1 MLYRY
6 GRVVDYLKIAITDRC
21 NLQCVYCKSA
31 DTKYRPDYINDTLSA
46 DDIKFLI
53 KAFAENGIKKIKFVG
68 GGGEPTLHPNLP
80 DFIKYARDCG
90 IRDISL
96 TTNGTT
102 LVRIAQKLKDSGLT
116 SVNVSIDSLKQYKY
130 HAVTRNGNLNEVLT
144 GIDSCLRLGMKV
156 KINCVAI
163 NDFNDNEIIDFIQIS
178 RRIPVD
184 VRFIE
189 FMPYGEAKAIYN
201 RGHYDIK
208 SVIEELPGIRKIE
221 NTDKGSIASYY
232 KVKGSKGRIGVIT
245 PLECSFCNKCNKINV
260 TADGMMRLCIH
271 SKSEIDLKPYLNK
284 PYLFNE
290 NIQKLIWIKPRHNDL
305 IKRQFVKNDLKVN
318 K

>member
-1 MLYRY
+1 MIDRY
-6 GRVVDYLKIAITDRC
+6 GRVIDYLKISITDRC
-21 NLQCVYCKSA
+21 NLQCVYCKPA
-31 DTKYRPDYINDTLSA
+31 DVKYRPDYINDVLKPE
-46 DDIKFLI
+46 DIKFLI
-53 KAFAENGIKKIKFVG
+53 KVFADNGIKKIKFTG

-80 DFIKYARDCG
+80 DFIKYAKECG
-90 IRDISL
+90 IKDISL

-102 LVRIAQKLKDSGLT
+102 LVRNAPLLKECGLN

-130 HAVTRNGNLNEVLT
+130 HAVTRSGNLNEVLT

-163 NDFNDNEIIDFIQIS
+163 NDFNDNELVDFIQIS

-221 NTDKGSIASYY
+221 NNDKGSIASYY

-245 PLECSFCNKCNKINV
+245 PEECSFCGKCNKINV

-271 SKSEIDLKPYLNK
+271 SKNEIDLKPYLHK

-290 NIQKLIWIKPRHNDL
+290 TIKSLIWVKPRHNTL
-305 IKRQFVKNDLKVN
+305 IKKQFVKNN

>member
-1 MLYRY
+1 MLDRY
-6 GRVVDYLKIAITDRC
+6 GRVIDYLRIAITDRC

-31 DTKYRPDYINDTLSA
+31 DTKYRPDYINDKLKPE
-46 DDIKFLI
+46 DIKFLI
-53 KAFAENGIKKIKFVG
+53 KAFAENGIRKIKFVG
-68 GGGEPTLHPNLP
+68 GGGEPTLHPNLAE
-80 DFIKYARDCG
+80 FIKCAKDCG

-102 LVRIAQKLKDSGLT
+102 LARNAIVLKEAGLT

-130 HAVTRNGNLNEVLT
+130 RAVTRNGNLNEVLT
-144 GIDSCLRLGMKV
+144 GIDSCLHLGMKV

-163 NDFNDNEIIDFIQIS
+163 NDFNDNELIDFIQIS

-189 FMPYGEAKAIYN
+189 LMPFGEAKAIYD

-208 SVIEELPGIRKIE
+208 ETIESLPGIRMIE
-221 NTDKGSIASYY
+221 NKDKGSIASYY
-232 KVKGSKGRIGVIT
+232 KVKGSKGRIGVMT
-245 PLECSFCNKCNKINV
+245 PLKCSFCNKCDKINV
-260 TADGMMRLCIH
+260 TSDGMMRLCTY
-271 SKSEIDLKPYLNK
+271 SKNEIDLKPYLNK

-290 NIQKLIWIKPRHNDL
+290 TIKSFIWAKPRHNTL
-305 IKRQFVKNDLKVN
+305 IKRQFVKNDLKT

>member
-1 MLYRY
+1 MIDRY
-6 GRVVDYLKIAITDRC
+6 GRVIDYLRIAITNKC

-31 DTKYRPDYINDTLSA
+31 DTKYSPNYINNVLNP

-53 KAFAENGIKKIKFVG
+53 KVFSGIGIKKLKFTG
-68 GGGEPTLHPNLP
+68 GGGEPTLHPQLP
-80 DFIKYARDCG
+80 EFIKYAKECG
-90 IRDISL
+90 INDISL

-102 LVRIAQKLKDSGLT
+102 LARNARIFKECGLS
-116 SVNVSIDSLKQYKY
+116 SVNVSVDSLKQYKY
-130 HAVTRNGNLNEVLT
+130 RAVTRIGNLNEVLT
-144 GIDSCLRLGMKV
+144 GIDTCLRVGLKV

-163 NDFNDNEIIDFIQIS
+163 KDFNDNELVDFIQIS

-189 FMPYGEAKAIYN
+189 FMPYGEAKEIYS

-208 SVIEELPGIRKIE
+208 STIESLPGIVKVE
-221 NTDKGSIASYY
+221 NLDKGSISNYY

-245 PLECSFCNKCNKINV
+245 PMNCSSCDKCNKINI
-260 TADGMMRLCIH
+260 TCDGMLRLCTH
-271 SKSEIDLKPYLNK
+271 SKNEIDLKPFLNK

-290 NIQKLIWIKPRHNDL
+290 NIKTFIWAKPRHNTL
-305 IKRQFVKNDLKVN
+305 IKRQFLRNDLK